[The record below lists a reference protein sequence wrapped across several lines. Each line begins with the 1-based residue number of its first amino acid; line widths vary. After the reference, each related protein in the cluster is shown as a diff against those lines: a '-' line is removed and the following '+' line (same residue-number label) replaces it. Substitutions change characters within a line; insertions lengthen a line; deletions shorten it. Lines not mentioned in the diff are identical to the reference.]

1 MGSKFNDK
9 YLGTFGLASFFSMY
23 FGHHLS
29 TIEGGFINTN
39 DEDLYYALVMMRSH
53 GWARDLPE
61 HKQTEFKEKYNLTHF
76 DNLYNFYLPGMNLR
90 STDLQAHIGIRS
102 IDKLDKY
109 SITRNANFNYYVSN
123 IKNTDLD
130 IHISTR
136 NFISNFAMPIVCKN
150 KDTIDASADYILL
163 LEKFYDHADYI
174 TINISSPNTKNLRDL
189 QSDNLLNDFLQKISQ
204 CKNNLQKISHKNTP
218 ILLKI
223 APDLDLDQ
231 QKNIAKIV
239 MDNAIDGVII
249 SNTTIAR
256 NFNLK
261 NSKSVESGGLS
272 GKPLFE
278 KSNEVLRNFYRL
290 TEGKIPL
297 IGVGGISC
305 AQDAYTKIKNG
316 ASLIQIYSAFI
327 YQGFSLVEKIKKQL
341 SENLKKDGFKNI
353 SEAVGS
359 SVK

>member
-1 MGSKFNDK
+1 VNIYQFFRPLIFKIEPEKAHNLALNYLKFLPKFSSLLSMPKDYENLNNSLWNLNFLNPIGMSAGFDKNAEIIMPLFNFGFGFVEAGTTTPIAQTGNDQPRIFRLVEDQAIINR
-9 YLGTFGLASFFSMY
+9 LGFNNLGANY
-23 FGHHLS
+23 F
-29 TIEGGFINTN
+29 
-39 DEDLYYALVMMRSH
+39 Y
-53 GWARDLPE
+53 
-61 HKQTEFKEKYNLTHF
+61 
-76 DNLYNFYLPGMNLR
+76 DNLKKIHRN
-90 STDLQAHIGIRS
+90 SSQIIG
-102 IDKLDKY
+102 
-109 SITRNANFNYYVSN
+109 VN
-123 IKNTDLD
+123 IG
-130 IHISTR
+130 
-136 NFISNFAMPIVCKN
+136 KN

-189 QSDNLLNDFLQKISQ
+189 QDESLLNDFLQKISQ

-223 APDLDLDQ
+223 APDLELEQ

-239 MDNAIDGVII
+239 MDNAIDGIII

-290 TEGKIPL
+290 TDGKIPL
-297 IGVGGISC
+297 IGVGGISS

-316 ASLIQIYSAFI
+316 ASLVQIYSAFI
-327 YQGFSLVEKIKKQL
+327 YQGFALVEEIKKQL
-341 SENLKKDGFKNI
+341 SENLEKDGFKNI
-353 SEAVGS
+353 SEAIGCDI
-359 SVK
+359 K

>member
-1 MGSKFNDK
+1 MNIYQFFRPLIFKIEPEKAHNLALNYLKFLPKFSSLLSMPKDYENLNNSLWNLNFLNPIGMSAGFDKNAEIIMPLFNFGFGFVEAGTTTPIAQTGNDQPRIFRLVEDQAIINR
-9 YLGTFGLASFFSMY
+9 LGFNNLGANY
-23 FGHHLS
+23 F
-29 TIEGGFINTN
+29 
-39 DEDLYYALVMMRSH
+39 Y
-53 GWARDLPE
+53 
-61 HKQTEFKEKYNLTHF
+61 
-76 DNLYNFYLPGMNLR
+76 DNLSKIHKN
-90 STDLQAHIGIRS
+90 SSQIIG
-102 IDKLDKY
+102 
-109 SITRNANFNYYVSN
+109 VN
-123 IKNTDLD
+123 IG
-130 IHISTR
+130 
-136 NFISNFAMPIVCKN
+136 KN

-189 QSDNLLNDFLQKISQ
+189 QSENLLNDFLQKISQ

-239 MDNAIDGVII
+239 MDNAIDGIII

-290 TEGKIPL
+290 TDGKIPL
-297 IGVGGISC
+297 IGVGGISS

-316 ASLIQIYSAFI
+316 ASLVQIYSAFI
-327 YQGFSLVEKIKKQL
+327 YQGFALVEEIKKQL

-353 SEAVGS
+353 SEAIGCDI
-359 SVK
+359 K

>member
-1 MGSKFNDK
+1 MNIYQFFRPLIFKIEPEKAHNLALNYLKFLPKFSSLLSMPKDYENLNNSLWNLNFLNPIGMSAGFDKNAEIIMPLFNFGFGFVEAGTTTPIAQTGNDQPRIFRLIEDQALINR
-9 YLGTFGLASFFSMY
+9 LGFNNLGADY
-23 FGHHLS
+23 F
-29 TIEGGFINTN
+29 
-39 DEDLYYALVMMRSH
+39 Y
-53 GWARDLPE
+53 
-61 HKQTEFKEKYNLTHF
+61 
-76 DNLYNFYLPGMNLR
+76 DNLSKIHKN
-90 STDLQAHIGIRS
+90 SSQIIG
-102 IDKLDKY
+102 
-109 SITRNANFNYYVSN
+109 VN
-123 IKNTDLD
+123 IG
-130 IHISTR
+130 
-136 NFISNFAMPIVCKN
+136 KN

-189 QSDNLLNDFLQKISQ
+189 QDESLLNDFLQKISH

-223 APDLDLDQ
+223 APDLELEQ

-239 MDNAIDGVII
+239 MDNAIDGIII

-261 NSKSVESGGLS
+261 NSKSVENGGLS

-290 TEGKIPL
+290 TDGKIPL
-297 IGVGGISC
+297 IGVGGISS

-316 ASLIQIYSAFI
+316 ASLVQIYSAFI
-327 YQGFSLVEKIKKQL
+327 YQGFALVEEIKKQL

-353 SEAVGS
+353 SEAIGCD
-359 SVK
+359 VK

>member
-1 MGSKFNDK
+1 MNIYQFFRPLIFKIEPEKAHNLALNYLKFLPKFSSLLSVPKNYENLNNSLWNLNFLNPIGMSAGFDKNAEIIMPLFNFGFGFVEAGTTTPIAQTGNDQPRIFRLLEDQALINR
-9 YLGTFGLASFFSMY
+9 LGFNNLGADY
-23 FGHHLS
+23 F
-29 TIEGGFINTN
+29 
-39 DEDLYYALVMMRSH
+39 Y
-53 GWARDLPE
+53 
-61 HKQTEFKEKYNLTHF
+61 
-76 DNLYNFYLPGMNLR
+76 DNLSKIHKN
-90 STDLQAHIGIRS
+90 SSQIIG
-102 IDKLDKY
+102 
-109 SITRNANFNYYVSN
+109 VN
-123 IKNTDLD
+123 IG
-130 IHISTR
+130 
-136 NFISNFAMPIVCKN
+136 KN

-163 LEKFYDHADYI
+163 LEKFYNHADYI

-189 QSDNLLNDFLQKISQ
+189 QDESLLNDFLQKISQ

-223 APDLDLDQ
+223 APDLELEQ

-239 MDNAIDGVII
+239 MANAIDGIII
-249 SNTTIAR
+249 SNTTIER

-261 NSKSVESGGLS
+261 NPKSAETGGLS

-290 TEGKIPL
+290 TDGKIPL

-316 ASLIQIYSAFI
+316 ASLVQIYSAFI
-327 YQGFSLVEKIKKQL
+327 YQGFALVEEIKKQL

-353 SEAVGS
+353 TEAIGCN
-359 SVK
+359 VK

>member
-1 MGSKFNDK
+1 VNIYQFFRPLIFKIEPEKAHNLALNYLKFLPKFSSLLSMPKDYENLNNSLWNLNFLNPIGMSAGFDKNAEIIMPLFNFGFGFVEAGTTTPIAQTGNDQPRIFRLVEDQAIINR
-9 YLGTFGLASFFSMY
+9 LGFNNLGANY
-23 FGHHLS
+23 F
-29 TIEGGFINTN
+29 
-39 DEDLYYALVMMRSH
+39 Y
-53 GWARDLPE
+53 
-61 HKQTEFKEKYNLTHF
+61 
-76 DNLYNFYLPGMNLR
+76 DNLSKIHKN
-90 STDLQAHIGIRS
+90 SSQIIG
-102 IDKLDKY
+102 
-109 SITRNANFNYYVSN
+109 VN
-123 IKNTDLD
+123 IG
-130 IHISTR
+130 
-136 NFISNFAMPIVCKN
+136 KN

-189 QSDNLLNDFLQKISQ
+189 QSENLLNDFLQKISQ

-239 MDNAIDGVII
+239 MDNAIDGIII

-290 TEGKIPL
+290 TDGKIPL
-297 IGVGGISC
+297 IGVGGISS

-316 ASLIQIYSAFI
+316 ASLVQIYSAFI
-327 YQGFSLVEKIKKQL
+327 YQGFALVEEIKKQL

-353 SEAVGS
+353 SEAIGCDI
-359 SVK
+359 K

>member
-1 MGSKFNDK
+1 VNIYQFFRPLIFKIEPEKAHNLALNYLKFLPKFSSLLSLPKDYENLNNSLWNLNFPNPVGMSAGFDKNAEIIMPLFNFGFGFVEAGTTTPIAQTGNEQPRIFRLIEDQALINRLGFNNLGADYFYNNLSK
-9 YLGTFGLASFFSMY
+9 
-23 FGHHLS
+23 
-29 TIEGGFINTN
+29 INKN
-39 DEDLYYALVMMRSH
+39 SS
-53 GWARDLPE
+53 
-61 HKQTEFKEKYNLTHF
+61 QI
-76 DNLYNFYLPGMNLR
+76 
-90 STDLQAHIGIRS
+90 IG
-102 IDKLDKY
+102 
-109 SITRNANFNYYVSN
+109 VN
-123 IKNTDLD
+123 IG
-130 IHISTR
+130 
-136 NFISNFAMPIVCKN
+136 KN

-189 QSDNLLNDFLQKISQ
+189 QDESLLNDFLQKISQ

-223 APDLDLDQ
+223 APDLELEQ

-239 MDNAIDGVII
+239 MDNAIDGIII
-249 SNTTIAR
+249 SNTTIER

-290 TEGKIPL
+290 TDGKIPL
-297 IGVGGISC
+297 IGVGGISS

-316 ASLIQIYSAFI
+316 ASLVQIYSAFI
-327 YQGFSLVEKIKKQL
+327 YQGFALVEDIKKQL
-341 SENLKKDGFKNI
+341 SANLKKDGFKNI
-353 SEAVGS
+353 SEAIGCN
-359 SVK
+359 VK

>member
-1 MGSKFNDK
+1 MNIYQFFRPLIFKIEPEKAHNLALNYLKFLPKFSSLLSVPKNYENLNNSLWNLNFLNPIGMSAGFDKNAEIIMPLFNFGFGFVEAGTTTPVAQTGNDQPRIFRLIEDQALINR
-9 YLGTFGLASFFSMY
+9 LGFNNLGADY
-23 FGHHLS
+23 F
-29 TIEGGFINTN
+29 
-39 DEDLYYALVMMRSH
+39 Y
-53 GWARDLPE
+53 
-61 HKQTEFKEKYNLTHF
+61 
-76 DNLYNFYLPGMNLR
+76 DNLSKINKN
-90 STDLQAHIGIRS
+90 SSQIIG
-102 IDKLDKY
+102 
-109 SITRNANFNYYVSN
+109 VN
-123 IKNTDLD
+123 IG
-130 IHISTR
+130 
-136 NFISNFAMPIVCKN
+136 KN
-150 KDTIDASADYILL
+150 KDTIDASSDYILL

-189 QSDNLLNDFLQKISQ
+189 QNESLLNDFLQKISQ

-223 APDLDLDQ
+223 APDLELEQ

-239 MDNAIDGVII
+239 MDNAIDGIII
-249 SNTTIAR
+249 SNTTIER

-290 TEGKIPL
+290 TDGKIPL

-305 AQDAYTKIKNG
+305 AQDAYIKIKNG
-316 ASLIQIYSAFI
+316 ASLVQIYSAFI
-327 YQGFSLVEKIKKQL
+327 YQGFALVEEIKKQL

-353 SEAVGS
+353 SEAIGCNVE
-359 SVK
+359 

>member
-1 MGSKFNDK
+1 MNIYQFFRPLIFKIEPEKAHNLALNYLKFLPKFSSLLSMPKDYENLNNSLWNLNFLNPIGMSAGFDKNAEIIMPLFNFGFGFVEAGTTTPIAQTGNDQPRIFRLVEDQAIINR
-9 YLGTFGLASFFSMY
+9 LGFNNLGANY
-23 FGHHLS
+23 F
-29 TIEGGFINTN
+29 
-39 DEDLYYALVMMRSH
+39 Y
-53 GWARDLPE
+53 
-61 HKQTEFKEKYNLTHF
+61 
-76 DNLYNFYLPGMNLR
+76 DNLSKIHKN
-90 STDLQAHIGIRS
+90 SSQIIG
-102 IDKLDKY
+102 
-109 SITRNANFNYYVSN
+109 VN
-123 IKNTDLD
+123 IG
-130 IHISTR
+130 
-136 NFISNFAMPIVCKN
+136 KN

-189 QSDNLLNDFLQKISQ
+189 QSENLLNDFLQKISQ

-231 QKNIAKIV
+231 QRNIAKIV
-239 MDNAIDGVII
+239 MDNAIDGIII

-290 TEGKIPL
+290 TDGKIPL
-297 IGVGGISC
+297 IGVGGISS

-316 ASLIQIYSAFI
+316 ASLVQIYSAFI
-327 YQGFSLVEKIKKQL
+327 YQGFALVEEIKKQL
-341 SENLKKDGFKNI
+341 SENLEKDGFKNI
-353 SEAVGS
+353 SEAIGCD
-359 SVK
+359 VK

>member
-1 MGSKFNDK
+1 MNIYQFFRPLIFKIEPEKAHNLALNYLKFLPKFSSLLSAPKDYENLNNSLWNLNFLNPIGMSAGFDK
-9 YLGTFGLASFFSMY
+9 NAEIIMPLFNFGFGFVEAGTTTPIAQTGNEQPRIFRLIEDQALINRLGFNNLGADY
-23 FGHHLS
+23 F
-29 TIEGGFINTN
+29 
-39 DEDLYYALVMMRSH
+39 Y
-53 GWARDLPE
+53 
-61 HKQTEFKEKYNLTHF
+61 
-76 DNLYNFYLPGMNLR
+76 DNLSKINKN
-90 STDLQAHIGIRS
+90 SSQIIG
-102 IDKLDKY
+102 
-109 SITRNANFNYYVSN
+109 VN
-123 IKNTDLD
+123 IG
-130 IHISTR
+130 
-136 NFISNFAMPIVCKN
+136 KN
-150 KDTIDASADYILL
+150 KDTIDASSDYILL

-189 QSDNLLNDFLQKISQ
+189 QNESLLNDFLQKISQ

-223 APDLDLDQ
+223 APDLELEQ

-239 MDNAIDGVII
+239 MDNAIDGIII
-249 SNTTIAR
+249 SNTTIER

-290 TEGKIPL
+290 TDGKIPL

-305 AQDAYTKIKNG
+305 AQDAYIKIKNG
-316 ASLIQIYSAFI
+316 ASLVQIYSAFI
-327 YQGFSLVEKIKKQL
+327 YQGFALVEEIKKQL

-353 SEAVGS
+353 SEAIGCNVE
-359 SVK
+359 

>member
-1 MGSKFNDK
+1 MNIYQFFRPLIFKIEPEKAHNLALNYLKFLPKFSSLLSVPKNYENLNNSLWNLNFLNPIGMSAGFDKNAEIIMPLFNFGFGFVEAGTTTPIAQTGNDQPRIFRLIEDQALINR
-9 YLGTFGLASFFSMY
+9 LGFNNLGADY
-23 FGHHLS
+23 F
-29 TIEGGFINTN
+29 
-39 DEDLYYALVMMRSH
+39 Y
-53 GWARDLPE
+53 
-61 HKQTEFKEKYNLTHF
+61 
-76 DNLYNFYLPGMNLR
+76 DNLSKINKN
-90 STDLQAHIGIRS
+90 SSQIIG
-102 IDKLDKY
+102 
-109 SITRNANFNYYVSN
+109 VN
-123 IKNTDLD
+123 IG
-130 IHISTR
+130 
-136 NFISNFAMPIVCKN
+136 KN
-150 KDTIDASADYILL
+150 KDTIDASSDYILL

-189 QSDNLLNDFLQKISQ
+189 QNESLLNDFLQKISQ

-223 APDLDLDQ
+223 APDLELEQ

-239 MDNAIDGVII
+239 MDNAIDGIII
-249 SNTTIAR
+249 SNTTIER

-290 TEGKIPL
+290 TDGKIPL
-297 IGVGGISC
+297 IGVGGISS

-316 ASLIQIYSAFI
+316 ASLVQIYSAFI
-327 YQGFSLVEKIKKQL
+327 YQGFALVEEIKKQL

-353 SEAVGS
+353 SEAIGCNVE
-359 SVK
+359 

>member
-1 MGSKFNDK
+1 MNIYQFFRPLIFKIEPEKAHNLALNYLKFLPKFSSLLSVPKNYENLNNSLWNLNFLNPIGMSAGFDKNAEIIMPLFNFGFGFVEAGTTTPIAQTGNDQPRIFRLIEDQALINR
-9 YLGTFGLASFFSMY
+9 LGFNNLGADY
-23 FGHHLS
+23 F
-29 TIEGGFINTN
+29 
-39 DEDLYYALVMMRSH
+39 Y
-53 GWARDLPE
+53 
-61 HKQTEFKEKYNLTHF
+61 
-76 DNLYNFYLPGMNLR
+76 DNLSKINKN
-90 STDLQAHIGIRS
+90 SSQIIG
-102 IDKLDKY
+102 
-109 SITRNANFNYYVSN
+109 VN
-123 IKNTDLD
+123 IG
-130 IHISTR
+130 
-136 NFISNFAMPIVCKN
+136 KN
-150 KDTIDASADYILL
+150 KDTIDASSDYILL

-189 QSDNLLNDFLQKISQ
+189 QNESLLNDFLQKISQ

-223 APDLDLDQ
+223 APDLELEQ

-239 MDNAIDGVII
+239 MDNAIDGIII
-249 SNTTIAR
+249 SNTTIER

-261 NSKSVESGGLS
+261 NPKSAETGGLS

-290 TEGKIPL
+290 TDGKIPL

-327 YQGFSLVEKIKKQL
+327 YQGFALVEEIKKQL

-353 SEAVGS
+353 SEAIGCN
-359 SVK
+359 VK

>member
-1 MGSKFNDK
+1 MNIYQFFRPLIFKIEPEKAHNLALNYLKFLPKFSSLLSMPKDYENLNNSLWNLNFLNPIGMSAGFDKNAEIIMPLFNFGFGFVEAGTTTPIAQTGNDQPRIFRLVEDQAIINR
-9 YLGTFGLASFFSMY
+9 LGFNNLGANY
-23 FGHHLS
+23 F
-29 TIEGGFINTN
+29 
-39 DEDLYYALVMMRSH
+39 Y
-53 GWARDLPE
+53 
-61 HKQTEFKEKYNLTHF
+61 
-76 DNLYNFYLPGMNLR
+76 DNLKKIHRN
-90 STDLQAHIGIRS
+90 SSQIIG
-102 IDKLDKY
+102 
-109 SITRNANFNYYVSN
+109 VN
-123 IKNTDLD
+123 IG
-130 IHISTR
+130 
-136 NFISNFAMPIVCKN
+136 KN

-189 QSDNLLNDFLQKISQ
+189 QDESLLNDFLQKISQ

-223 APDLDLDQ
+223 APDLELEQ

-239 MDNAIDGVII
+239 MDNAIDGIII

-290 TEGKIPL
+290 TDGKIPL
-297 IGVGGISC
+297 IGVGGISS

-316 ASLIQIYSAFI
+316 ASLVQIYSAFI
-327 YQGFSLVEKIKKQL
+327 YQGFALVEEIKKQL
-341 SENLKKDGFKNI
+341 SENLEKDGFKNI
-353 SEAVGS
+353 SEAIGCDI
-359 SVK
+359 K